1 MPPKK
6 IYRHKFTDENGVVH
20 TVTRHIK
27 TGDKDIEYIRADI
40 VVKAIHGAKRQL
52 VSGHDRDKGALD
64 ALSVLNKFLALTGHE

>member
-27 TGDKDIEYIRADI
+27 TGDKDIGYIHADI
-40 VVKAIHGAKRQL
+40 VDELACALNDIEEL
-52 VSGHDRDKGALD
+52 TTDKLSRITARD
-64 ALSVLNKFLALTGHE
+64 ALALLDKEG

>member
-27 TGDKDIEYIRADI
+27 TGDKDIVYILADI
-40 VVKAIHGAKRQL
+40 VDEL
-52 VSGHDRDKGALD
+52 VEALE
-64 ALSVLNKFLALTGHE
+64 LALVKSERFSYPWLGNIRKALALLADE

>member
-6 IYRHKFTDENGVVH
+6 IYVDIENEYFETSPFDSLLEPG
-20 TVTRHIK
+20 
-27 TGDKDIEYIRADI
+27 IEYIRADI